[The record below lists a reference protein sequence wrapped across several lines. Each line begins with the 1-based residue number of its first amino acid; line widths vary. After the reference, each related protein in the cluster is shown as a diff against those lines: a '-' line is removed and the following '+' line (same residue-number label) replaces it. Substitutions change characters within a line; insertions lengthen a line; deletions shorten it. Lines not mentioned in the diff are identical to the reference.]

1 MDGLDLHH
9 RIALIG
15 FMGVGKTTLGD
26 ELAKK
31 LAYDFVDID
40 QKIEEKYHM
49 PTNQI
54 FTQYGEHFF
63 RKSEKSI
70 ISHYIIKD
78 NIILSLGG
86 GAFLQ
91 KDIKDLCLNHCTVV
105 YLEMSWEYWIK
116 RLDILTDNRPL
127 LQEKNINE
135 IRQLFESRLP
145 IYKDYHCKVNIDGL
159 HVVDA
164 SEKILFSLKR
174 DQN

>member
-15 FMGVGKTTLGD
+15 FMGVGKTTLGN

-40 QKIEEKYHM
+40 QEIEDKHHM

-54 FTQYGEHFF
+54 FTHYGECFF
-63 RKSEKSI
+63 RKSEKNL
-70 ISHYIIKD
+70 ISHYINKD

-91 KDIKDLCLNHCTVV
+91 KDIKHLCLNHCTVV
-105 YLEMSWEYWIK
+105 YLEMSWECWK
-116 RLDILTDNRPL
+116 RRLDILTDNRPL
-127 LQEKNINE
+127 LQGKNGNE
-135 IRQLFESRLP
+135 IRQLFERRLQ

-159 HVVDA
+159 NIKDA
-164 SEKILFSLKR
+164 SEKVLFSLKK